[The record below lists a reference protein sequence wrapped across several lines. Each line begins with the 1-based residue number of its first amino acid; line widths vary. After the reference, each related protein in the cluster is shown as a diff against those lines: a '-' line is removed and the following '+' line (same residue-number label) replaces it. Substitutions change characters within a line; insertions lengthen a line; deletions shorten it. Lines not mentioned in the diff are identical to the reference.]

1 MRFLEQKGENKLEHP
16 KILVSGKMREIND
29 YLLKKTGCFAFL
41 LDDHLQWEYA
51 KPQNAKEAFEIWSIA
66 LYVVYHDYGCYYLK
80 YLLSDENVMI
90 TEIRSQVKRSRDH
103 YYDIVNC
110 FRGNFAHGI
119 LDGQSRHE
127 MTALINKRYL
137 KRSKEFK
144 ELDKFTE
151 EDWKDVAGQLKRRAD
166 ELYDTL
172 GLWADTYDKSKF
184 KDYLSAKECFGK
196 SDWFRMSVCERVL
209 FESLDKD
216 IRKGKDENARSILD
230 NHAGNAHKSL
240 NDTLLEWQNIIQSEF
255 LDDKIKTDQD
265 ILNRLKELL
274 EEVYEPVIVSSVDVA
289 SECGYNFDDLLS

>member
-1 MRFLEQKGENKLEHP
+1 MEHP
-16 KILVSGKMREIND
+16 KILVRGKIRAIND
-29 YLLKKTGCFAFL
+29 YLLEKTKCFAFL
-41 LDDHLQWEYA
+41 LDDHLQWNYA

-90 TEIRSQVKRSRDH
+90 TEIRPQVKRSRDH

-119 LDGQSRHE
+119 LDKQSRHK
-127 MTALINKRYL
+127 MTVLINKKYL
-137 KRSKEFK
+137 TGSKQFK
-144 ELDKFTE
+144 ELDKFTD
-151 EDWKDVAGQLKRRAD
+151 EDWKDAAGQLKKKAD

-172 GLWADTYDKSKF
+172 ELWADTYDRSKF
-184 KDYLSAKECFGK
+184 KDYLSAKKCFGTSDCFRK
-196 SDWFRMSVCERVL
+196 SICERVL

-230 NHAGNAHKSL
+230 NNTGNALKSL
-240 NDTLLEWQNIIQSEF
+240 NDTLLEWQNIIQNEF

-265 ILNRLKELL
+265 IINRLKELL
-274 EEVYEPVIVSSVDVA
+274 EKVYEPVIVSSVDVA
-289 SECGYNFDDLLS
+289 SECGYNFNDFLL